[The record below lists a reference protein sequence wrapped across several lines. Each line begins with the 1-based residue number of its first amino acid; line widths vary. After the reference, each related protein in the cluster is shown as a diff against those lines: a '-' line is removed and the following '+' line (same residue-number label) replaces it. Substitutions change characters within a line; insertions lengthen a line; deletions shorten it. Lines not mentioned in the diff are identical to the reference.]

1 MGKGQELPFL
11 DISEIPSELTTTNA
25 LLRMLEGLA
34 FRYRW
39 ATENLIEENIKFMSQ
54 KIDKYKNTVK
64 EYEKIFEKLDENW
77 RQLT

>member
-1 MGKGQELPFL
+1 MCIRDRL
-11 DISEIPSELTTTNA
+11 DIDLNNIDTIELSMA
-25 LLRMLEGLA
+25 FSLLRDEIHV
-34 FRYRW
+34 
-39 ATENLIEENIKFMSQ
+39 LIIGSKNSSHVEENIKFMSQ

>member
-1 MGKGQELPFL
+1 MAF
-11 DISEIPSELTTTNA
+11 S
-25 LLRMLEGLA
+25 LLRDEIHV
-34 FRYRW
+34 
-39 ATENLIEENIKFMSQ
+39 LIIGSKNSSHVEENIKFMSE

>member
-1 MGKGQELPFL
+1 M
-11 DISEIPSELTTTNA
+11 SE
-25 LLRMLEGLA
+25 
-34 FRYRW
+34 
-39 ATENLIEENIKFMSQ
+39 